1 MNYEELKSDY
11 LKHLRIGLIASL
23 CVHLFCIALLL
34 LIKPD
39 KSVEQKE
46 GYSSKF
52 TYIDLGPNNVSS
64 RPPSIVED
72 LSGGG
77 GSSAKAASGT
87 PVPVKDLKKA
97 QEFDLNAGIKGDST
111 KKGTGGS
118 GSGSGT
124 GGGVAAAPVNV
135 FKKSDYLVAVEMQ
148 PEPMG
153 GYSAIDKK
161 VIYPEQ
167 ARKNSVKGKVFLQ
180 VYINENGE
188 VVFAEVL
195 KGLGYGCDEAALRA
209 IKLVRFKAGKQ
220 KGKYVKVQMS
230 VPVNFIQ

>member
-23 CVHLFCIALLL
+23 AVHLLCIALLL
-34 LIKPD
+34 LIKSD
-39 KSVEQKE
+39 EQTEQNK
-46 GYSSKF
+46 GYSSKL
-52 TYIDLGPNNVSS
+52 TYIDLGPSNLRS
-64 RPPSIVED
+64 PSIVKEE
-72 LSGGG
+72 GGG
-77 GSSAKAASGT
+77 GVPDKAVNGM
-87 PVPVKDLKKA
+87 PVPVKDEKKA
-97 QEFDLNAGIKGDST
+97 QQFDLSAGIKGDST

-118 GSGSGT
+118 GSGSGI
-124 GGGVAAAPVNV
+124 GGGGAAPINV

-153 GYSAIDKK
+153 GYAAIDKK
-161 VIYPEQ
+161 AVYPEL
-167 ARKNSVKGKVFLQ
+167 AKKNSIKGKVFLQ
-180 VYINENGE
+180 VYISENGE

-195 KGLGYGCDEAALRA
+195 KGLGYGCDEAALKA

-230 VPVNFIQ
+230 VPVNFIP

>member
-11 LKHLRIGLIASL
+11 LKHLRIGLIVSL
-23 CVHLFCIALLL
+23 VVHLFCIALLL
-34 LIKPD
+34 LIKSDEPV
-39 KSVEQKE
+39 KQKE

-52 TYIDLGPNNVSS
+52 TYIELNQNNISS
-64 RPPSIVED
+64 RPPSIVDEP
-72 LSGGG
+72 GGG
-77 GSSAKAASGT
+77 GSSAKASSGT
-87 PVPVKDLKKA
+87 PVPVKDVKKTE
-97 QEFDLNAGIKGDST
+97 EFDLNAGVKGDST
-111 KKGTGGS
+111 KKGIGGS
-118 GSGSGT
+118 GSGSGS
-124 GGGVAAAPVNV
+124 GGGVIKAPVNV
-135 FKKSDYLVAVEMQ
+135 FKKSDYLIAVEMQ
-148 PEPMG
+148 PEPIG

-161 VIYPEQ
+161 AIYPEQ

-209 IKLVRFKAGKQ
+209 VKLVRFKAGKQ

-230 VPVNFIQ
+230 VPVNFMQ